1 MTIKTNLATLLDQV
15 PTSLS
20 TVLLRV
26 AADRTTEPIDGVV
39 HSLKSLET
47 A

>member
-1 MTIKTNLATLLDQV
+1 MTIETDFAAFLDQV

-26 AADRTTEPIDGVV
+26 TADRATKPIDRIVDP
-39 HSLKSLET
+39 LKSLEAT
-47 A
+47 

>member
-15 PTSLS
+15 PTSFS

-26 AADRTTEPIDGVV
+26 TADRATEPIDCVV
-39 HSLKSLET
+39 DPLKSLET